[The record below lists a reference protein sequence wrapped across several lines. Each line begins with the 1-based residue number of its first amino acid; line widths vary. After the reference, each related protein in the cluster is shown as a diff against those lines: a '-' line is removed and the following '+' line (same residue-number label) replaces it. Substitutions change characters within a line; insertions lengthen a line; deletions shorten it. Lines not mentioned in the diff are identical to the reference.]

1 MKYHLKG
8 RIYWRVSVTRVKVD
22 PWCLCFPKSW
32 VAVVSMDLSA
42 LNPLDSMEL
51 SWKPFLVQSSSV
63 QLLSCVRLFAT
74 PWTAAHQTSL
84 SLSWSLLKLMSIDF
98 IHNIVPTSPLSISR
112 TLSYKTQTLHPF
124 SSPSAASNHH
134 STFFLIWLARPQIGG
149 IIQYLSFCDWLTSL
163 SLTSSR
169 FMHAVATVT
178 IPFSF
183 KAKYSIACMY
193 HMLLLIHPSMETWIG
208 YNYFFVIS
216 CILLCAF

>member
-74 PWTAAHQTSL
+74 PWTAALRISCPLPTLGVYSNSCLLSRWCHPTLVQPTSNSLQTCSL
-84 SLSWSLLKLMSIDF
+84 MPRLFLPKGRYFYFYSKRGSLSWRLCWGR
-98 IHNIVPTSPLSISR
+98 NIASKGEENKIMKTMEPL
-112 TLSYKTQTLHPF
+112 
-124 SSPSAASNHH
+124 
-134 STFFLIWLARPQIGG
+134 
-149 IIQYLSFCDWLTSL
+149 
-163 SLTSSR
+163 
-169 FMHAVATVT
+169 
-178 IPFSF
+178 
-183 KAKYSIACMY
+183 
-193 HMLLLIHPSMETWIG
+193 
-208 YNYFFVIS
+208 
-216 CILLCAF
+216 